1 MREDILARGED
12 PADFPI
18 LNSQP
23 ELFPDLLWIWEGFM
37 FLTSSRQ
44 FGMASPQP
52 ILISEIVAYCEL
64 MGINDPDE
72 REEFLHHVQ
81 KMDLVF
87 QADFRAR
94 NPSSSSSS
102 RGGVPPH
109 LGSRR

>member
-1 MREDILARGED
+1 
-12 PADFPI
+12 
-18 LNSQP
+18 
-23 ELFPDLLWIWEGFM
+23 M

-44 FGMASPQP
+44 FGMAAPQP

-102 RGGVPPH
+102 RGGIPPH
-109 LGSRR
+109 LGGRR